1 MSKGVCK
8 AEIFETFHIV
18 PMAVKRILK
27 KFKHSGTHFHK
38 KKRTV
43 PSVYQR
49 RFVSVGTV
57 PTVLR

>member
-1 MSKGVCK
+1 MSKGICK

-38 KKRTV
+38 KNE
-43 PSVYQR
+43 PSLQYIR
-49 RFVSVGTV
+49 DGSFLWGLSPRC
-57 PTVLR
+57 